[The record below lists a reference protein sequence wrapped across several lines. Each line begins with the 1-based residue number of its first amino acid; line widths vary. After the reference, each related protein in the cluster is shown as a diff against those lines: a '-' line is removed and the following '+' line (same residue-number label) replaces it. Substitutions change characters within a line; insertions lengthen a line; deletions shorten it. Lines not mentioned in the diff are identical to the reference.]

1 MKYVNISIADTTSLI
16 TIIIIII
23 VESAILKK
31 HIVFNTQDIKY
42 VN

>member
-16 TIIIIII
+16 TIII